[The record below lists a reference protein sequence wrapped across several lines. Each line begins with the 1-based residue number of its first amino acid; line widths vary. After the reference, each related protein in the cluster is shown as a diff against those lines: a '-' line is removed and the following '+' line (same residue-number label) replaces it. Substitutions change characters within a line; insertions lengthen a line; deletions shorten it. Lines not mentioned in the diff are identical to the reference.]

1 MAGATRPPIRRRT
14 RAPGTSMIDTH
25 GLSREQL
32 LDIEYYL
39 KLTRLLEERLVAL
52 FRQAKV
58 IGGLYRSLGQEGES
72 VAAAYALDYK
82 RGDVVQPLIR
92 NLGSLLV
99 AGAKPADIIRQY
111 MAKGDSPT
119 RGRELNIHFGH
130 PARDGFIGQISM
142 LGDMIPVMAGIAL
155 AGRMQKR
162 DLVGL
167 AFIGDGGS
175 STGAFWEGFNFAT
188 VQRLP
193 LVIVVEDNSY
203 AYSTPTYKQT
213 AAKTLAD
220 KALGVGATGE
230 TVDGNDVL
238 AVYRAARRA
247 VDRARSGGGVTL
259 LEVKTFRMKGHAEHD
274 NQSYVPREII
284 DEWRGKDPVLRYEE
298 LLLANGIASPDDL
311 TAIEARVRREIDAAT
326 DEAERSPMPD
336 PADAGKGLFAGDGY
350 WDA

>member
-1 MAGATRPPIRRRT
+1 MLTN
-14 RAPGTSMIDTH
+14 
-25 GLSREQL
+25 EQL
-32 LDIEYYL
+32 IEIDYYL
-39 KLTRLLEERLVAL
+39 RLTRTLEERLVAL

-82 RGDVVQPLIR
+82 QGDVVQPLIR
-92 NLGSLLV
+92 NLGAILV
-99 AGAKPADIIRQY
+99 AGAKPADVIRQY

-162 DLVGL
+162 SLVTL

-175 STGAFWEGFNFAT
+175 STAAFWEGMNFAT
-188 VQRLP
+188 VQKLP
-193 LVIVVEDNSY
+193 MVVIVENNGY
-203 AYSTPTYKQT
+203 AYSTPTAKQT

-220 KALGVGATGE
+220 KAYAFGCAGL

-238 AVYRAARRA
+238 AVHEATKRA
-247 VDRARSGGGVTL
+247 VENARSGGGVTL
-259 LEVKTFRMKGHAEHD
+259 IEVKTFRMKGHAEHD
-274 NQSYVPREII
+274 NASYVPKELLA
-284 DEWRGKDPVLRYEE
+284 EWAEKDAVVRFEKLLLERGVASREE
-298 LLLANGIASPDDL
+298 LD
-311 TAIEARVRREIDAAT
+311 AIQQRVKNEVDAAT
-326 DEAERSPMPD
+326 DEADKSPMPN
-336 PADAGKGLFAGDGY
+336 PADAGRGLYIEDGY
-350 WDA
+350 WNG

>member
-1 MAGATRPPIRRRT
+1 MTLT
-14 RAPGTSMIDTH
+14 NT
-25 GLSREQL
+25 QL
-32 LDIEYYL
+32 LEINYYL
-39 KLTRLLEERLVAL
+39 RLTRTLEERLVAL

-82 RGDVVQPLIR
+82 QGDVVQPLIR
-92 NLGSLLV
+92 NLGAILV
-99 AGAKPADIIRQY
+99 AGAKPADVIRQY

-162 DLVGL
+162 SLVTL

-175 STGAFWEGFNFAT
+175 STAAFWEGMNFAS
-188 VQRLP
+188 VQKLP
-193 LVIVVEDNSY
+193 MVVIVENNGY
-203 AYSTPTYKQT
+203 AYSTPTAKQT

-220 KALGVGATGE
+220 KAYAFGCAGV

-238 AVYRAARRA
+238 AVHDTTKGAVEHARG
-247 VDRARSGGGVTL
+247 GGGVTL
-259 LEVKTFRMKGHAEHD
+259 IEVKTFRMKGHAEHD
-274 NQSYVPREII
+274 NASYVPKQLIA
-284 DEWRGKDPVLRYEE
+284 EWAEKDAVVRFENLLVERGVATR
-298 LLLANGIASPDDL
+298 DDL
-311 TAIEARVRREIDAAT
+311 AAIQRRVKDEVDTAT
-326 DEAERSPMPD
+326 DEADKSPMPD
-336 PADAGKGLFAGDGY
+336 PADAGRGLYIEDGY
-350 WDA
+350 WNG

>member
-1 MAGATRPPIRRRT
+1 MTT
-14 RAPGTSMIDTH
+14 TNTH
-25 GLSREQL
+25 GLSRDQL
-32 LDIEYYL
+32 LEMAYYL
-39 KLTRLLEERLVAL
+39 RLARSLEEKLVAL
-52 FRQAKV
+52 FRQSKV

-92 NLGSLLV
+92 NIGSILV
-99 AGAKPADIIRQY
+99 AGARPVDIVRQY
-111 MAKGDSPT
+111 MAKGDGPT

-162 DLVGL
+162 DLVTL

-175 STGAFWEGFNFAT
+175 STGAFWEGFNFAA

-193 LVIVVEDNSY
+193 MVIVVEDNGY

-220 KALGVGATGE
+220 KAVGVGCTGE

-238 AVYRAARRA
+238 AVYGAARRA
-247 VDRARSGGGVTL
+247 VDRARTGGGVTL
-259 LEVKTFRMKGHAEHD
+259 IEVKTFRMKGHAEHD
-274 NQSYVPREII
+274 NQSYVPPEMIE
-284 DEWRGKDPVLRYEE
+284 EWRAKDPLTRYERV
-298 LLLANGIASPDDL
+298 LLEAGAASRGDFD
-311 TAIEARVRREIDAAT
+311 AIQQRVRAEIDAAV

-350 WDA
+350 WGDRG

>member
-1 MAGATRPPIRRRT
+1 VTEVL
-14 RAPGTSMIDTH
+14 TSTNVH

-32 LDIEYYL
+32 LEIDYYL
-39 KLTRLLEERLVAL
+39 RLTRTLEERLVAL

-72 VAAAYALDYK
+72 VAAAYALDYAQ
-82 RGDVVQPLIR
+82 GDVVQPLIR
-92 NLGSLLV
+92 NIGSILV

-111 MAKGDSPT
+111 MAKGDGPT

-162 DLVGL
+162 KLVTL

-175 STGAFWEGFNFAT
+175 STGAFWEGFNFAA
-188 VQRLP
+188 VQKLP
-193 LVIVVEDNSY
+193 MVIVVEDNGY
-203 AYSTPTYKQT
+203 AYSTPTPKQT

-220 KALGVGATGE
+220 KAVAVGCLGV

-238 AVYRAARRA
+238 AVYGEVRRA
-247 VDRARSGGGVTL
+247 VERARNGEGVTL
-259 LEVKTFRMKGHAEHD
+259 IEVKTFRMKGHAEHD
-274 NQSYVPREII
+274 NQAYVPPQLIE
-284 DEWRGKDPVLRYEE
+284 EWKARDPLPRYERVLKE
-298 LLLANGIASPDDL
+298 LGLATDDDF
-311 TAIEARVRREIDAAT
+311 ARIQERVRREVDVAT

-336 PADAGKGLFAGDGY
+336 PADAGRGLYIEDGY
-350 WDA
+350 WN